1 MITMMN
7 NKSNNKNRKKKNNKI
22 RIKNQKWNNV
32 NYQILFMN
40 LLEINQVINVKY
52 KTNNHNNNHNQNHN
66 NNQILNR
73 KNKIK

>member
-1 MITMMN
+1 MITMIN

-22 RIKNQKWNNV
+22 QIKNQKWSNV

-52 KTNNHNNNHNQNHN
+52 KTNNHNHNQNQNHN